1 MMLSE
6 LDSIEEEKTPKPD
19 IPRKG
24 SLLIPKKVLDH
35 SFQSE

>member
-6 LDSIEEEKTPKPD
+6 LDSIEEEMTPKPD